1 MPIIFLTESTEI
13 IMKKYELLK
22 NISAPS
28 DIRKFN
34 TDETERLCDEIRS
47 EIIETVSENGGHLA
61 SNLGT
66 VELTVA
72 LHKCFNSP
80 DDAIIFDVGHQAYTH
95 KLLTGRFD
103 RFSTLRKENGIS
115 GFTRPEES
123 EHDIFYSGHA
133 GVAVSQAAGIAEA
146 NKIKG
151 NKNYAVAV
159 IGDGSFAGGMVYEAL
174 NAAGSSDKRLIVILN
189 DNEMSISQNVGS
201 LAHNLARVRA
211 KPEYYRF
218 KAGTEKFLNKI
229 PIVGKS
235 FSNHLF
241 KLKTALKNILYS
253 SSFFED
259 FGFRY
264 MGPIDGHNI
273 DQLCDVFN
281 AAKMVEIPVLIH
293 INTIKGRGYD
303 LAEKSPEAYHGV
315 SPLDSFNDDPN
326 TDENTFSSV
335 FGKYL
340 CAFAEKD
347 KRICA
352 VTAAMSI
359 GTGIDSFAKDFPER
373 FFDVGIA
380 EEHAFTFCSGLS
392 AAGLVPVFT
401 VYSTFLQRCYDQII
415 HDGAL
420 QKRKMIIAV
429 DRSGF
434 VGSDGETHQGIY
446 DVSMLSGVPDI
457 TVYSPSSY
465 LETGHYLYRA
475 LYKDSGVVFIRY
487 PKGCQPL
494 LPEDFKSSEND
505 FDIFGSIDSNTVV
518 ITYGRLF
525 ADVLSLS
532 EKHRFSI
539 IKLNKIKPMNPEVF
553 KKAEKYNNIIFIEE
567 CVKSGSIGERFA
579 SILLENGYK
588 GGFYHKAI
596 DDCFVAQATVS
607 EQMNRYGLD
616 LPSIE
621 KYIIDILNGE

>member
-1 MPIIFLTESTEI
+1 MDEY
-13 IMKKYELLK
+13 KLLN
-22 NISAPS
+22 NIKSPS
-28 DIRKFN
+28 DIKKFN
-34 TDETERLCDEIRS
+34 NEETDLLCKEIRTLL
-47 EIIETVSENGGHLA
+47 INTVSENGGHLA

-72 LHKCFNSP
+72 LHKCFDSP
-80 DDAIIFDVGHQAYTH
+80 NDAIIFDVGHQAYTH

-103 RFSTLRKENGIS
+103 KFSTLRKKGGIS

-151 NKNYAVAV
+151 NKNFAVAV

-189 DNEMSISQNVGS
+189 DNEMSISQNVGA

-229 PIVGKS
+229 PVIGKS

-241 KLKTALKNILYS
+241 RLKTALKNILYS

-264 MGPIDGHNI
+264 MGPIDGHDI
-273 DQLCDVFN
+273 DLLCDVFN

-293 INTIKGRGYD
+293 VNTVKGRGFD
-303 LAEKSPEAYHGV
+303 LAEKSPENYHGI
-315 SPLDSFNDDPN
+315 SPAESHFDKEKNEID
-326 TDENTFSSV
+326 TFSSV

-340 CAFAEKD
+340 CTFAEKD

-359 GTGIDSFAKDFPER
+359 GTGLESFAEKYPER

-380 EEHAFTFCSGLS
+380 EEHAVTFCSGLS
-392 AAGLVPVFT
+392 AAGLIPVFA
-401 VYSTFLQRCYDQII
+401 VYSTFLQRCFDQLI

-429 DRSGF
+429 DRAGF

-446 DVSMLSGVPDI
+446 DISMLSGIPGT

-465 LETGHYLYRA
+465 IETGHYFYRA
-475 LYKDSGVVFIRY
+475 LYKDSGVVIIRY

-505 FDIFGSIDSNTVV
+505 FDIFGNTNSEITVV
-518 ITYGRLF
+518 TYGRLF

-532 EKHRFSI
+532 KKYNI
-539 IKLNKIKPMNPEVF
+539 KIVKLNKIKPLNPKLFEVL
-553 KKAEKYNNIIFIEE
+553 KKCNNIIFFEE
-567 CVKSGSIGERFA
+567 CVKSGSVGEKFA
-579 SILLENGYK
+579 SVLLEQGYK
-588 GGFYHKAI
+588 GRFSHKAI

-607 EQMNRYGLD
+607 DQMHNYGLD
-616 LPSIE
+616 FYSIE
-621 KYIIDILNGE
+621 KYIIDNMNGA

>member
-1 MPIIFLTESTEI
+1 MEQ
-13 IMKKYELLK
+13 YELLK
-22 NISAPS
+22 SISEPS
-28 DIRKFN
+28 DIRKLN
-34 TDETERLCDEIRS
+34 TEETERLCEEIRS
-47 EIIETVSENGGHLA
+47 VIIETVSENGGHLA

-66 VELTVA
+66 VELIVA

-80 DDAIIFDVGHQAYTH
+80 DDSIIFDVGHQAYTH

-103 RFSTLRKENGIS
+103 KFSTLRKEGGIS

-123 EHDIFYSGHA
+123 DHDIFYSGHA

-151 NKNYAVAV
+151 NKNFAVAV

-174 NAAGSSDKRLIVILN
+174 NAAGSTDKRMIVVLN
-189 DNEMSISQNVGS
+189 DNEMSISQNVGA

-218 KAGTEKFLNKI
+218 KAGTEKFLNRI

-264 MGPIDGHNI
+264 MGPIDGHSI
-273 DQLCDVFN
+273 EQLCDVFN

-293 INTIKGRGYD
+293 INTIKGRGYE
-303 LAEKSPEAYHGV
+303 LAEKSPENYHGI
-315 SPLDSFNDDPN
+315 SPMDSDTNSQ
-326 TDENTFSSV
+326 EAEESTFSSA
-335 FGKYL
+335 FSKYL
-340 CAFAEKD
+340 YAFAKKD

-359 GTGIDSFAKDFPER
+359 GTGVESFSKDFPER

-380 EEHAFTFCSGLS
+380 EEHALTFCSGLA
-392 AAGLVPVFT
+392 AAGMIPVFT
-401 VYSTFLQRCYDQII
+401 VYSTFLQRCFDQII

-420 QKRKMIIAV
+420 QKRKIIIAV

-446 DVSMLSGVPDI
+446 DIPMLSGIPEI
-457 TVYSPSSY
+457 TIYSPSSY
-465 LETGHYLYRA
+465 VETGHYLYRA

-487 PKGCQPL
+487 PKGTQPL

-505 FDIFGSIDSNTVV
+505 FDIFGTIDSNTAV
-518 ITYGRLF
+518 ITYVRLF

-532 EKHRFSI
+532 N
-539 IKLNKIKPMNPEVF
+539 KLKICISKINKFKPLNPE
-553 KKAEKYNNIIFIEE
+553 I
-567 CVKSGSIGERFA
+567 
-579 SILLENGYK
+579 YK
-588 GGFYHKAI
+588 IADK
-596 DDCFVAQATVS
+596 
-607 EQMNRYGLD
+607 
-616 LPSIE
+616 
-621 KYIIDILNGE
+621 